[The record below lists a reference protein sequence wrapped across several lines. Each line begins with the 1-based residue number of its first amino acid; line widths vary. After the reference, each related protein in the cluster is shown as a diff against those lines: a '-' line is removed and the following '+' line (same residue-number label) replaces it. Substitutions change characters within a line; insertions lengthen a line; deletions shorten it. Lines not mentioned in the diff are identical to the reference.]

1 MGELLT
7 GVSRV
12 GPYRVDGLLGRGG
25 MATVYLGY
33 HESLER
39 PVAIK
44 VMPAA
49 VTGTLALKRLRQ
61 EAVTVAK
68 LRHPNILGVY
78 DYGIDRGLAYLVTDL
93 VDGGTLEQR
102 LVEPLDLLEVV
113 ALLAPIASALDHAHG
128 QGVLHR
134 DVKPGNILLRSDGT
148 PVLADFGLVKVL
160 AGSDNP
166 TESNM
171 VMGTP
176 AYMAPEQGTGEDLTP
191 AADVYSLAV
200 TAYHALAGRLPF
212 DGRTGLALLL
222 AHMRDPVPP
231 VREAQPH
238 LSDKVD
244 RALLRGLA
252 KMPADRPGSA
262 SELVE
267 SLRVADRRRRPA
279 PLSRPTRVIRAVCR
293 VAGSLAAAALLLAV
307 AAGAAQSAAAH
318 EVVYVSV
325 PDTTAAHR
333 DAP

>member
-1 MGELLT
+1 MGQLLT

-68 LRHPNILGVY
+68 LRHPHILGVY

-102 LVEPLDLLEVV
+102 LVAPLDLPEVV
-113 ALLAPIASALDHAHG
+113 AVLAPIASALDHAHG

-176 AYMAPEQGTGEDLTP
+176 AYMAPEQGTGEDLTL

-212 DGRTGLALLL
+212 DGPHRPCRARTKLA
-222 AHMRDPVPP
+222 D
-231 VREAQPH
+231 
-238 LSDKVD
+238 S
-244 RALLRGLA
+244 RAL
-252 KMPADRPGSA
+252 PGDGSTPPT
-262 SELVE
+262 SY
-267 SLRVADRRRRPA
+267 RRYPR
-279 PLSRPTRVIRAVCR
+279 SCC
-293 VAGSLAAAALLLAV
+293 GKS
-307 AAGAAQSAAAH
+307 
-318 EVVYVSV
+318 
-325 PDTTAAHR
+325 TAR
-333 DAP
+333 